1 MFKFLKSIFYSEKK
15 DEENENLVKTSTS
28 FKITDSI
35 RESLNEAEN
44 IMLNLKNIIELYMKI
59 KIN

>member
-35 RESLNEAEN
+35 KESLNEAEN